1 MLIKNTETFV
11 EYILYYIYHN
21 IYSICYTNMIYISRE
36 AYKRNGVETIVDSNG
51 ILRLN
56 ERHIVD
62 GLDHK
67 MFADDHR
74 KISFRP

>member
-1 MLIKNTETFV
+1 
-11 EYILYYIYHN
+11 
-21 IYSICYTNMIYISRE
+21 MIDISRE
-36 AYKRNGVETIVDSNG
+36 AYKRKGVETIVDSNG